1 MLMTRI
7 LVCSDPELER
17 GRSSKLGCFPLW
29 LLTGCGPKWSSQRAI
44 YNMKYEIWS
53 LVSHRPGGH
62 WELSKSVMKADVPR
76 FEHSQQERAYV
87 CVCVRM
93 CDVSLVLIISLV
105 CSCPTPGCDGSG
117 HVSGK
122 YARHRR

>member
-1 MLMTRI
+1 MEQPE
-7 LVCSDPELER
+7 SDI
-17 GRSSKLGCFPLW
+17 
-29 LLTGCGPKWSSQRAI
+29 Q
-44 YNMKYEIWS
+44 YEIWS

-62 WELSKSVMKADVPR
+62 QELSKSVMKADVPR
-76 FEHSQQERAYV
+76 FENSQQERAYV
-87 CVCVRM
+87 CVRVRV

-105 CSCPTPGCDGSG
+105 RSCPTPGCDGSG